1 MKKKIAI
8 VTRQLITGGIEK
20 ALISMLEVIPKDDFE
35 VTLFVMARGGEFE
48 QFIPKWVKIKNLY
61 GEENTI
67 KEKVIN
73 KIKKLRFISAIKIGL
88 YSIHALKVKPGY
100 EQESVLSKILP
111 EQEEEYDLAIAY
123 HVPASFPVIYVSEHL
138 KAKKKIAWIHSDVE
152 VYKGYMKK
160 YINYYYK
167 FNKIYCVSKFAQD
180 KFNVQYP
187 ELAYKTDVFYNIIN
201 PKELYKM
208 AKLNTGFDDNYDGIR
223 ILTVGRLSEEKGYDI
238 IPHIVYR
245 LKQEKMNIKWY
256 ILGEGGV
263 RKVLEEKIK
272 DMNLNNNIILL
283 GNKNNPYPF
292 FKDCDI
298 YVQPSRHEGY
308 CITLAEARIFK
319 KPIITTNFIGAKEQI
334 IHNENGIMVEFDKN
348 QIYESIKRLIYNG
361 DMRKKFISKLKE
373 ESDKDKFNIEELYQ
387 VIK

>member
-48 QFIPKWVKIKNLY
+48 QFNPKWVKIKNLY

-138 KAKKKIAWIHSDVE
+138 KAKK
-152 VYKGYMKK
+152 
-160 YINYYYK
+160 
-167 FNKIYCVSKFAQD
+167 
-180 KFNVQYP
+180 
-187 ELAYKTDVFYNIIN
+187 
-201 PKELYKM
+201 
-208 AKLNTGFDDNYDGIR
+208 R
-223 ILTVGRLSEEKGYDI
+223 
-238 IPHIVYR
+238 
-245 LKQEKMNIKWY
+245 
-256 ILGEGGV
+256 
-263 RKVLEEKIK
+263 
-272 DMNLNNNIILL
+272 LL
-283 GNKNNPYPF
+283 G
-292 FKDCDI
+292 
-298 YVQPSRHEGY
+298 
-308 CITLAEARIFK
+308 
-319 KPIITTNFIGAKEQI
+319 FIR
-334 IHNENGIMVEFDKN
+334 M
-348 QIYESIKRLIYNG
+348 
-361 DMRKKFISKLKE
+361 
-373 ESDKDKFNIEELYQ
+373 
-387 VIK
+387 

>member
-8 VTRQLITGGIEK
+8 VTRQIVTGGIEK
-20 ALISMLEVIPKDDFE
+20 ALISMLEVMPEDDFE

-61 GEENTI
+61 GEESTI

-73 KIKKLRFISAIKIGL
+73 KIKKLQFISAIKIGL
-88 YSIHALKVKPGY
+88 YSIKALKSKPGY
-100 EQESVLSKILP
+100 EQERVLAKILP
-111 EQEEEYDLAIAY
+111 KQEEEYDLAIAY
-123 HVPASFPVIYVSEHL
+123 HVPASFPVVYVTEHL
-138 KAKKKIAWIHSDVE
+138 KAKRKIAWIHSDVE
-152 VYKGYMKK
+152 VYKDYMKK
-160 YINYYYK
+160 YKNYYYK

-201 PKELYKM
+201 AKELYKM

-223 ILTVGRLSEEKGYDI
+223 ILTVGRLSEQKGYDI
-238 IPHIVYR
+238 IPDIIYR
-245 LKQEKMNIKWY
+245 LKEERINIKWY
-256 ILGEGGV
+256 IVGEGEL
-263 RKVLEEKIK
+263 RYTLEEKIK

-292 FKDCDI
+292 FKECDI

-308 CITLAEARIFK
+308 CITLAEARMFK
-319 KPIITTNFIGAKEQI
+319 KPIITTNFVGAKEQI
-334 IHNENGIMVEFDKN
+334 INNENGLIVEFDKN
-348 QIYESIKRLIYNG
+348 QIYEAIKKLIDNS
-361 DMRKKFISKLKE
+361 DMREKFINKLKE
-373 ESDKDKFNIEELYQ
+373 ESEKDKFNIEELYQ

>member
-8 VTRQLITGGIEK
+8 VTRQIVTGGIEK
-20 ALISMLEVIPKDDFE
+20 ALISMLEVMPEDDFE

-61 GEENTI
+61 GEESTI

-73 KIKKLRFISAIKIGL
+73 KIKKLQFISAIKIGL
-88 YSIHALKVKPGY
+88 YSIKALKSKPGY
-100 EQESVLSKILP
+100 EQERVLAKILP
-111 EQEEEYDLAIAY
+111 KQEEEYDLAIAY
-123 HVPASFPVIYVSEHL
+123 HVPASFPVVYVTEHL
-138 KAKKKIAWIHSDVE
+138 KAKRKIAWIHSDVE
-152 VYKGYMKK
+152 VYKDYMKK
-160 YINYYYK
+160 YKNYYYK

-201 PKELYKM
+201 AKELYKM

-238 IPHIVYR
+238 IPDIIYR
-245 LKQEKMNIKWY
+245 LKEERINIKWY
-256 ILGEGGV
+256 IVGEGEL
-263 RKVLEEKIK
+263 RYTLEEKIK

-292 FKDCDI
+292 FKECDI

-308 CITLAEARIFK
+308 CITLAEARMFK
-319 KPIITTNFIGAKEQI
+319 KPIITTNFVGAKEQI
-334 IHNENGIMVEFDKN
+334 INNENGLIVEFDKN
-348 QIYESIKRLIYNG
+348 QIYEAIKKLIDNS
-361 DMRKKFISKLKE
+361 DMREKFINKLKE
-373 ESDKDKFNIEELYQ
+373 ESEKDKFNIEELYQ